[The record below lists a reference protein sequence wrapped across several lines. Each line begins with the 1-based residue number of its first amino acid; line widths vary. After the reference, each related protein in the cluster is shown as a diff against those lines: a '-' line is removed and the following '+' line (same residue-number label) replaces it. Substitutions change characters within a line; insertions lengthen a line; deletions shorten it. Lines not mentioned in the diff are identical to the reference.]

1 MKKIYVLIVAIFISS
16 VVSAAGDL
24 HLFEVDNKN
33 DAITPQKMEEA
44 FVKDGFGIAVNS
56 DMIKP
61 FMIQFKET
69 KFKVFTLMTIYH
81 EEISF
86 ELLKK
91 YPVAGVFTPLGVGI
105 YQDKTEDTLHVSI
118 LTSDANSKI
127 MGIEDELIKKLE
139 SAVIATLKKVL
150 PNAKQKLSEDALAE
164 NRSLITKYE
173 LEIDVDA
180 MKTEKENVLL
190 GLNNGLSM
198 YGFIVAGKADL
209 NEHMQDSPYDFYDS
223 YSICKLPVIYTVA
236 LTKPEAAAFAPC
248 SLAIYKEKSEDKIV
262 LEYPSVYNWISS
274 ALIKDEEGI
283 DVLLK
288 AQEQFEEILEEVTE
302 E

>member
-1 MKKIYVLIVAIFISS
+1 MKKIYVFIVAILMSS
-16 VVSAAGDL
+16 ILSAAGDL
-24 HLFEVDNKN
+24 HLFEVENKN
-33 DAITPQKMEEA
+33 GAITPQKIEEA

-56 DMIKP
+56 DMINP

-69 KFKVFTLMTIYH
+69 KFQIFTLMTIYH

-91 YPVAGVFTPLGVGI
+91 YPVAGIFTPLGVGI

-118 LTSDANSKI
+118 VTAEANSKI

-139 SAVIATLKKVL
+139 SAVMATLKKVL
-150 PNAKQKLSEDALAE
+150 PNAKHKLSEVALAE
-164 NRSLITKYE
+164 DRNLITKYE
-173 LEIDVDA
+173 LEIDADET
-180 MKTEKENVLL
+180 KTERENVLL

-198 YGFIVAGKADL
+198 YGFIVAGKVDL
-209 NEHMQDSPYDFYDS
+209 NSHMEDSPYDFYES

-236 LTKPEAAAFAPC
+236 LTKPEASAFAPC

-274 ALIKDEEGI
+274 ALIKDKDGI

-288 AQEQFEEILEEVTE
+288 AQEQFEEILEEIVE
-302 E
+302 

>member
-1 MKKIYVLIVAIFISS
+1 MKKIYVFIVAILMASI
-16 VVSAAGDL
+16 VSASGDL
-24 HLFEVDNKN
+24 HLFEVENKN
-33 DAITPQKMEEA
+33 GAITPQKIEEA

-69 KFKVFTLMTIYH
+69 KFKIFTLMTIYH
-81 EEISF
+81 EQTSF
-86 ELLKK
+86 DLVKK

-105 YQDKTEDTLHVSI
+105 YQDKAENTLHVSI
-118 LTSDANSKI
+118 LTSASLSKI

-139 SAVIATLKKVL
+139 SQVLATLKKVL
-150 PNAKQKLSEDALAE
+150 PTAKYKLSQEPLSE
-164 NRSLITKYE
+164 SRELLTRYE
-173 LEIDVDA
+173 LEVDGDDV
-180 MKTEKENVLL
+180 KTAKENVLL
-190 GLNNGLSM
+190 GLDNGLSL
-198 YGFIVAGKADL
+198 YGFIVAGKLDL
-209 NEHMQDSPYDFYDS
+209 NKHMKDSPYDFYDG

-248 SLAIYKEKSEDKIV
+248 TLAIYKKKDENKIV

-274 ALIKDEEGI
+274 ALIKDKDGV

-288 AQEQFEEILEEVTE
+288 AQEQFQAILLEIVE
-302 E
+302 